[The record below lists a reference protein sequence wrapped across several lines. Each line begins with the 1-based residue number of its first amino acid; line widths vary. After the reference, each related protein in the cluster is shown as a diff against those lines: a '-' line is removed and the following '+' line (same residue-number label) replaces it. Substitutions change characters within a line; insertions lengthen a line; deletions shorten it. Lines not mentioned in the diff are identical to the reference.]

1 MMTDKDMSEAS
12 LALINWIESQD
23 LDPGQAVPI
32 LVLTMSGLILSIAKR
47 NETAPA
53 EGARI
58 ACEMIRETVEQ
69 MQ

>member
-12 LALINWIESQD
+12 VALINWIESQD
-23 LDPGQAVPI
+23 LDPGQAIPI

-47 NETAPA
+47 NATTPA
-53 EGARI
+53 EGAQI
-58 ACEMIRETVEQ
+58 ACEMIKETVEQ